1 MNKSQISGPSQFV
14 RFPSRQIHKSE
25 KKHAREHK
33 RYKWKYINVSWCSFG
48 SRYTKIQKSTNTH
61 TNAIYHV
68 GEFQGEDLLNFAQ
81 VANVYLK
88 WQILWNSYMFIR
100 QQTYS
105 RNSLNWLESCKPPR
119 YNLVRFSIWLESW
132 NNLATIKQFLKKIEN
147 HPGRMIQVK

>member
-14 RFPSRQIHKSE
+14 GFPSREIHKSE

-48 SRYTKIQKSTNTH
+48 RRYTKIDKH
-61 TNAIYHV
+61 TQMQFTMWRIFMNNHK
-68 GEFQGEDLLNFAQ
+68 GEDLLKYAQ

-132 NNLATIKQFLKKIEN
+132 NHLSRIKQFLKKIET
-147 HPGRMIQVK
+147 IQAGWSR